1 MAIKIVT
8 KQRDDCFT
16 GHELVDVMK
25 KDRTYS
31 SYTCEAAV
39 LLGRQTRLGRKQRKW
54 TERELAERAG
64 ISRATL
70 QKIEKGDLSVAIG
83 LAFEVAALVGV
94 SLFDAQHSS
103 LTGHIAR
110 TEDQL
115 ALLPSAVRR
124 PRKHAVDDD
133 F

>member
-1 MAIKIVT
+1 MT
-8 KQRDDCFT
+8 
-16 GHELVDVMK
+16 

-31 SYTCEAAV
+31 SYTRKAAF
-39 LLGRQTRLGRKQRKW
+39 LLGRQIRLRRKQQRKW
-54 TERELAERAG
+54 TEHELAERAG

-83 LAFEVAALVGV
+83 LVFEVAALVGV
-94 SLFDAQHSS
+94 CLFDAQHPT

-115 ALLPSAVRR
+115 ALLPSAVRKR
-124 PRKHAVDDD
+124 RRHAVDDD